1 MLVGIGDQGSGNSHF
16 RSPTP
21 DPRTLI
27 MTSPYAYTLLGLT
40 ALVAALVGVLAF
52 TVMRFIMAARQ
63 VRRQTRETG
72 DRTFVTAA
80 LEEAVT
86 KLKTQERA
94 MTARAEASERL
105 SDQIMAS
112 LSSGLLVVALDGT
125 IRVLNPAGARLLD
138 LPEAAGASHREMLS
152 SALPL
157 VELIDRG
164 LATGEALPRQ
174 TVRVEHPDRGTLY
187 FGVSVSPLRD
197 GQGVLRGAVCLFTD
211 LTVVVTLEEQLRL
224 KDSLARL
231 GELTAGLA
239 HEFRNGLATI
249 HGYARLID
257 PANVPETYQPYLQ
270 GIRDETD
277 GLGEIVTNFLAF
289 ARPTALT
296 LSPVDLRSIA
306 ERAAE
311 DLRDELSSRGARV
324 DVTGR
329 FGTVKGDDTLL
340 RQALSNLLRNALEAC
355 DEAGVRPA
363 IRIEGDVD
371 ELRRV
376 VHLAVVDNGPG
387 VAAAARDRVFTPFFT
402 TKPRGTGL
410 GLALVQK
417 IVVSHDGRITLASR
431 PGGGACF
438 QIDLPLLAADVMPQ
452 A

>member
-1 MLVGIGDQGSGNSHF
+1 
-16 RSPTP
+16 
-21 DPRTLI
+21 
-27 MTSPYAYTLLGLT
+27 MTSSYAYTLLGLT
-40 ALVAALVGVLAF
+40 ALVAALVGILAF
-52 TVMRFIMAARQ
+52 AVMHFIVAARR
-63 VRRQTRETG
+63 VRRQARETG

-105 SDQIMAS
+105 SDEIMAS
-112 LSSGLLVVALDGT
+112 LSSGLLVVALDGA
-125 IRVLNPAGARLLD
+125 IRMLNPAGARLLD
-138 LPEAAGASHREMLS
+138 LPEATGASHRELLR
-152 SALPL
+152 SAQPL
-157 VELIDRG
+157 VELIDRS

-174 TVRVEHPDRGTLY
+174 TVPIEHPDKGTLY

-197 GQGVLRGAVCLFTD
+197 GQGTLRGAICLFTD
-211 LTVVVTLEEQLRL
+211 LTVVVTLEEQVRL

-257 PANVPETYQPYLQ
+257 PANVPDTYRPYLQ
-270 GIRDETD
+270 GIRDETN

-296 LSPVDLRSIA
+296 LRPVDLRSVA
-306 ERAAE
+306 ERAVE

-324 DVTGR
+324 DVIGR

-340 RQALSNLLRNALEAC
+340 RQALSNLLRNGLEAC
-355 DEAGVRPA
+355 GQAGVKPA
-363 IRIEGDVD
+363 IRIEGGVD
-371 ELRRV
+371 ELGRV
-376 VHLAVVDNGPG
+376 VHIAVIDNGPG
-387 VAAAARDRVFTPFFT
+387 VPAAARDRVFTPFFT

-417 IVVSHDGRITLASR
+417 IVVSHDGRITLATR

-438 QIDLPLLAADVMPQ
+438 QIELPLLAAGLMPQ
-452 A
+452 M